1 MTGMRKEIGKS
12 VVINLM
18 ETLSEDDF
26 LTVITFSDETRPL
39 VQCFT
44 VFDEPI
50 LVQVLF
56 W

>member
-12 VVINLM
+12 VVINIM

-44 VFDEPI
+44 D
-50 LVQVLF
+50 LVVYR
-56 W
+56 